1 MKAPGLRRT
10 RRGFTL
16 IELLVVIIILAI
28 LAAVVLPRVIG
39 RTDDAKKSN
48 AISTITTFAN
58 QLEMYN
64 ADTGKFPTADQGLA
78 ALISNPGENKW
89 NGPYLRNQAKV
100 PNDPWGG
107 PYLYKQPG
115 ENGRDY
121 DIVSPGPDG
130 QVGTND
136 DIQSWNLTGG

>member
-1 MKAPGLRRT
+1 MNTLRSRRV

-39 RTDDAKKSN
+39 RTEDAKVSN
-48 AISTITTFAN
+48 AIATIQTFSN

-64 ADTGKFPTADQGLA
+64 ADTGTFPTSDQGLG
-78 ALISNPGENKW
+78 ALIANPGLPKW
-89 NGPYLRNQAKV
+89 NGPYLRNQETV
-100 PNDPWGG
+100 PNDPWGN
-107 PYLYKQPG
+107 PYQYKQPG

-121 DIVSPGPDG
+121 DIVSAGPDG
-130 QVGTND
+130 QTGSAD
-136 DIQSWNLTGG
+136 DIKSWSLSG